1 MIQIKNLS
9 KNFRTEEVETI
20 ALNGISMEVKKG
32 EFIAIMGPSG
42 CGKSTLLKLLLGFEK
57 PVSGKIYSRPAR

>member
-20 ALNGISMEVKKG
+20 ALNGLSMEVN
-32 EFIAIMGPSG
+32 
-42 CGKSTLLKLLLGFEK
+42 
-57 PVSGKIYSRPAR
+57 

>member
-20 ALNGISMEVKKG
+20 ALNGISMD
-32 EFIAIMGPSG
+32 
-42 CGKSTLLKLLLGFEK
+42 
-57 PVSGKIYSRPAR
+57 PADAANQPCCIFSAC